1 MLCIEIFL
9 PRYFAGYTLDVIA
22 ATSFGIEVNSQKD
35 LDNPLAKDVSTILQD
50 IASSEGLLMLLKSK
64 ENNELLI

>member
-1 MLCIEIFL
+1 MLSIEIFL

-64 ENNELLI
+64 ESNELLI

>member
-1 MLCIEIFL
+1 MLSIEIFL
-9 PRYFAGYTLDVIA
+9 SRYFAGYTLDVIA

-64 ENNELLI
+64 ESNELLI

>member
-9 PRYFAGYTLDVIA
+9 SRYFAGYTLDVIA

-64 ENNELLI
+64 ESNELLI